1 MGLGRAGAGDDEV
14 HAFEVLGL
22 MLAAE
27 DRYSGGFEPGGEVF
41 GHGFGGLFQQ
51 AHVGPEGVQET
62 ESGAAAAAGTDDGY
76 AAISEFEGHGVC
88 LSAV

>member
-1 MGLGRAGAGDDEV
+1 MLRPV
-14 HAFEVLGL
+14 
-22 MLAAE
+22 LAAE
-27 DRYSGGFEPGGEVF
+27 DRDAFRVQPRGEIF
-41 GHGFGGLFQQ
+41 GHGLGGLFQK

-62 ESGAAAAAGTDDGY
+62 EGGTAAAASADDGY

>member
-1 MGLGRAGAGDDEV
+1 MLR
-14 HAFEVLGL
+14 L
-22 MLAAE
+22 MIAAE
-27 DRYSGGFEPGGEVF
+27 DRYARGFEPGGEVF
-41 GHGFGGLFQQ
+41 RHGLGGLFQQ

-62 ESGAAAAAGTDDGY
+62 EGGTAAAASADDGY